1 MSEIRGHE
9 PDRARVAQVRVEH
22 ERGDRRGSGYRVND
36 IVVLTAAHVV
46 EGASAVRVVFNADL
60 TDEWSTTANVAL
72 CGSNSDVALLEL
84 NQPDG
89 HEPVPAAQF
98 GRLDRQDADVFHCR
112 AIGFPAFH
120 QHSWAKA
127 GPRRAAPGPYRGV
140 RQADGT
146 IAPPSHRNGS
156 ALEFR
161 VTRLESDTSPHAFPW
176 EGMAGAAIW
185 CADQIV
191 GVVSSHQYTDGRNRV
206 TATDVASWYAG
217 LERDR
222 LVVELTEVLGLPSRI
237 DDVPAIPPEHAGIT
251 KSAEYVAVPA
261 RRHRILDVERERA
274 IARWYVRPPGWEEA
288 SRVLAETGIL
298 LLGAEPGTGARTAAI
313 SLLGGFQQ
321 DSEPIHELGPQRD
334 GPASMV
340 LDPHDVVADERLLL
354 DLSTV
359 GGQQVRDLMAEL
371 PTFGKGVQVRGGL
384 LVVVVPA
391 GDEHLLAPE
400 LGPWTAS
407 VGRPDGGSVFEAHLH
422 THDVSGEY
430 PNPPWPQLNVL
441 LQRGTMA
448 EIACLARTVRAA
460 QDLAGERDLAY
471 LIEAA
476 LTTRAEAGD
485 EVAALV
491 ARQPNA
497 CFRSLLL
504 ASAMLEGRAVE
515 NVLAAQRELIRI
527 LDVATEIEHEFEKFD
542 LAHRFRG
549 VEAEVDG
556 DATVRF
562 PRLGYAE
569 AVRRHFWSNYP
580 GLRENLQRWVVEC
593 DSRIAGPGDVG
604 DEFVRRFTDACF
616 SARRP
621 DDVVAAIN
629 SWALGSTAQ
638 VTLAASALAYG
649 LEDART
655 RWWFHRQ
662 CERWASTRTLRPQ
675 IAELV
680 IAACVGNIAPNHP
693 GEAVVRLHQLC
704 RNHDSRVV
712 EAAGSA
718 LFSLADDRRA
728 LRRLLA
734 RLTTFPHGRID
745 HHKIDR
751 DLFLAVARPTALA
764 VGGDDTEALIADP
777 GVRDDL
783 IMGWRAILGLRRQT
797 ADEECVY
804 EWFDAHTVDQGYRYL
819 DVLIAACGGAF
830 SRAATLRRM
839 GRKWFNQRRSED
851 HRRTTQELDNRL
863 YTFRS
868 PR

>member
-1 MSEIRGHE
+1 M
-9 PDRARVAQVRVEH
+9 
-22 ERGDRRGSGYRVND
+22 
-36 IVVLTAAHVV
+36 
-46 EGASAVRVVFNADL
+46 
-60 TDEWSTTANVAL
+60 
-72 CGSNSDVALLEL
+72 
-84 NQPDG
+84 
-89 HEPVPAAQF
+89 
-98 GRLDRQDADVFHCR
+98 
-112 AIGFPAFH
+112 
-120 QHSWAKA
+120 
-127 GPRRAAPGPYRGV
+127 
-140 RQADGT
+140 
-146 IAPPSHRNGS
+146 
-156 ALEFR
+156 
-161 VTRLESDTSPHAFPW
+161 
-176 EGMAGAAIW
+176 
-185 CADQIV
+185 
-191 GVVSSHQYTDGRNRV
+191 
-206 TATDVASWYAG
+206 
-217 LERDR
+217 
-222 LVVELTEVLGLPSRI
+222 
-237 DDVPAIPPEHAGIT
+237 
-251 KSAEYVAVPA
+251 
-261 RRHRILDVERERA
+261 
-274 IARWYVRPPGWEEA
+274 
-288 SRVLAETGIL
+288 
-298 LLGAEPGTGARTAAI
+298 
-313 SLLGGFQQ
+313 
-321 DSEPIHELGPQRD
+321 
-334 GPASMV
+334 
-340 LDPHDVVADERLLL
+340 
-354 DLSTV
+354 
-359 GGQQVRDLMAEL
+359 
-371 PTFGKGVQVRGGL
+371 
-384 LVVVVPA
+384 
-391 GDEHLLAPE
+391 
-400 LGPWTAS
+400 
-407 VGRPDGGSVFEAHLH
+407 GRPDGGSVFEAHLH
-422 THDVSGEY
+422 AHDVSGEY

-471 LIEAA
+471 LIDAA

-515 NVLAAQRELIRI
+515 NVLAAQRGLIRI

-693 GEAVVRLHQLC
+693 GEAVGVAPALPEPRQSC
-704 RNHDSRVV
+704 GGSRWIRTVFPGRRSSGPSPI
-712 EAAGSA
+712 AGSTDHLPPRSYRPPRNRPRSFPGRGA
-718 LFSLADDRRA
+718 TDRTRG
-728 LRRLLA
+728 RR
-734 RLTTFPHGRID
+734 
-745 HHKIDR
+745 
-751 DLFLAVARPTALA
+751 
-764 VGGDDTEALIADP
+764 
-777 GVRDDL
+777 
-783 IMGWRAILGLRRQT
+783 RRHRN
-797 ADEECVY
+797 A
-804 EWFDAHTVDQGYRYL
+804 
-819 DVLIAACGGAF
+819 
-830 SRAATLRRM
+830 
-839 GRKWFNQRRSED
+839 NRRS
-851 HRRTTQELDNRL
+851 RRSR
-863 YTFRS
+863 
-868 PR
+868 